1 MSKYTIEPDSR
12 VPFFYGMPFS
22 KYNTCS
28 IQHKKISRSDCDPN
42 FDNDKSVP
50 HLKKT
55 VYFLIFSAVQTS
67 KTSFQI
73 AEECT
78 IKRLRFQNFP
88 CNFNFRYIVQ
98 IAAECTIKKPFKKF
112 LSSRG
117 REGPLTPAIFLF
129 RVNFILP
136 TPLVTDKTV
145 VAAKYP

>member
-12 VPFFYGMPFS
+12 VPFFMVCHFQS
-22 KYNTCS
+22 IIHVVYNT
-28 IQHKKISRSDCDPN
+28 KKSLENDCDPN
-42 FDNDKSVP
+42 FDNNKSVP